1 MQRFTSGQRR
11 FAYAVA
17 ALAGF
22 VDITGFL
29 QLDGYFVSF
38 MTGNTTLL
46 ARDLAGG
53 MHRVAVP
60 ALLIAGFVIGVTIG
74 TLVGDHLAARRKVV
88 ITGLVSGALI
98 CAALARLAGQPEISL
113 ALLVV
118 AMGALNTVMSGNR
131 VNPVGLTY
139 MTGALVR
146 TGQLIADRI
155 AGDRKAN
162 PVPFAL
168 LWLSLLVGALGGA
181 AVGLYWGTASLW
193 VACAIALALCLAAT
207 RIAPAGQPQR

>member
-1 MQRFTSGQRR
+1 MQRFTPGQRR
-11 FAYAVA
+11 FAFAVA

-53 MHRVAVP
+53 MQRVAVP

-74 TLVGDHLAARRKVV
+74 TLAGDRWGARRKVV
-88 ITGLVSGALI
+88 VTAMVAACLA
-98 CAALARLAGQPEISL
+98 CAALARVADQSEISL
-113 ALLVV
+113 GLLVI
-118 AMGALNTVMSGNR
+118 AMGALNTAMSGNR
-131 VNPVGLTY
+131 ANPVGLTY

-146 TGQLIADRI
+146 TGQLLAERI
-155 AGDRKAN
+155 GGDRTAN
-162 PVPFAL
+162 PLAFAG
-168 LWLSLLVGALGGA
+168 LWASLLIGALCGA
-181 AVGLYWGTASLW
+181 LVGMNWGAASLW
-193 VACAIALALCLAAT
+193 VAASGAFVLCLAAM
-207 RIAPAGQPQR
+207 RMRASA

>member
-1 MQRFTSGQRR
+1 MQRFSPGQRG

-60 ALLIAGFVIGVTIG
+60 ALLIAGFVMGVTIG
-74 TLVGDHLAARRKVV
+74 TLVGDRLAARRKVV
-88 ITGLVSGALI
+88 VCGMVASMLV
-98 CAALARLAGQPEISL
+98 CAAIARLADQPEISL
-113 ALLVV
+113 GLLVI
-118 AMGALNTVMSGNR
+118 AMGALNTAMSGNR
-131 VNPVGLTY
+131 ANPVGLTY

-146 TGQLIADRI
+146 TGQLLAERI
-155 AGDRKAN
+155 GGDRSAN
-162 PVPFAL
+162 PLPFAC
-168 LWLSLLVGALGGA
+168 LWASLLTGALCGA
-181 AVGLYWGTASLW
+181 LVGLNLGAASLW
-193 VACAIALALCLAAT
+193 VAASGALALCLAAI
-207 RIAPAGQPQR
+207 RIPARAPKT

>member
-1 MQRFTSGQRR
+1 MQRFTHGQRR
-11 FAYAVA
+11 FTYSVA

-53 MHRVAVP
+53 IDRVAVP
-60 ALLIAGFVIGVTIG
+60 ALLITGFVIGVIIG
-74 TLVGDHLAARRKVV
+74 TLVGDRVAARRKVV
-88 ITGLVSGALI
+88 VTAMVAACLV
-98 CAALARLAGQPEISL
+98 CAALARLADQFEISL
-113 ALLVV
+113 GLLVI

-131 VNPVGLTY
+131 ESPVGLTY

-146 TGQLIADRI
+146 TGQVIANRI
-155 AGDRKAN
+155 AGDRTAH
-162 PVPFAL
+162 PMSFAL
-168 LWLSLLVGALGGA
+168 LWASLAVGALCGA
-181 AVGLYWGTASLW
+181 LVGMNWGAASLW
-193 VACAIALALCLAAT
+193 VAASGTLALCLAAI
-207 RIAPAGQPQR
+207 RMRARPSDA

>member
-1 MQRFTSGQRR
+1 MQRFTPPQRL

-60 ALLIAGFVIGVTIG
+60 A
-74 TLVGDHLAARRKVV
+74 
-88 ITGLVSGALI
+88 VS
-98 CAALARLAGQPEISL
+98 RS
-113 ALLVV
+113 
-118 AMGALNTVMSGNR
+118 
-131 VNPVGLTY
+131 
-139 MTGALVR
+139 
-146 TGQLIADRI
+146 
-155 AGDRKAN
+155 
-162 PVPFAL
+162 
-168 LWLSLLVGALGGA
+168 
-181 AVGLYWGTASLW
+181 
-193 VACAIALALCLAAT
+193 
-207 RIAPAGQPQR
+207 APAGRRVVCAARMVCAGAEAAAGDSWTAQRVCLHF